1 MEGAWRAMSARHIGS
16 ESGKQVTQKV
26 PLELI
31 DRQIPGSQ
39 SPLP

>member
-1 MEGAWRAMSARHIGS
+1 MSARHIGS

-31 DRQIPGSQ
+31 DRQMDTWESV
-39 SPLP
+39 STALVWKT